1 MRTPVPFVRRL
12 PAFASASAV
21 ALLVACGGKAS
32 DAGRA
37 PDSVVIIDPNPTV
50 TVASIAPASYAGPL
64 PCPDCSALRTTVALW
79 PDSVYRL
86 KQVAEGKSTE
96 ATVSMG
102 RWRVDNSMLSLETDT
117 GIPLLFR
124 RAGGDTLQPLD
135 PQGKPVAA
143 AAGQVLVRT
152 DSMDALRETAPY
164 TGTFSYEADAP
175 TFREC
180 GSGQTYPVLQK
191 GEYRALERAFRAA
204 KLPPGSGQQ
213 VIVAGRF
220 LPRPADMEGPRD
232 RDVLEVLTYIG
243 PGANPNCR

>member
-1 MRTPVPFVRRL
+1 MPALRRAPVSSTL
-12 PAFASASAV
+12 LAA
-21 ALLVACGGKAS
+21 ALLAACGGKTS

-37 PDSVVIIDPNPTV
+37 PDSVVTIDPSPTV
-50 TVASIAPASYAGPL
+50 TVASIAPASYRGPL
-64 PCPDCSALRTTVALW
+64 PCPDCTALRTTVALW

-86 KQVAEGKSTE
+86 QQVAEGKSTE

-102 RWRVDNSMLSLETDT
+102 RWRVDDGMLSLETDT
-117 GIPLLFR
+117 GIPVLFR
-124 RAGGDTLQPLD
+124 RVGGDTLQPLD

-143 AAGQVLVRT
+143 APGQVLVRT

-213 VIVAGRF
+213 VMVSGRF

-232 RDVLEVLTYIG
+232 RDVLEVLKYIG
-243 PGANPNCR
+243 PGANPDCR